1 MIFIII
7 TYLLIYL
14 LTYLATYLFTYLF
27 YLLTSYLLA
36 CLLQLSFHSVAVVF
50 TLVETKQIRINT
62 HKRNNK
68 KNTVRTIQNIHTPTH
83 YKTS

>member
-14 LTYLATYLFTYLF
+14 LTYLATYLF